1 MTEQALPEA
10 MEEQV
15 RTLLKRGEH
24 AAAAAA
30 LAAAGHQR
38 RAGAIQEQ
46 IFEHRAALAAYEA
59 GGDLVGAMRMAI
71 ELHDAAAIDRLVTVA
86 IAGGQGDELLAGL
99 QKAGRAA
106 EEARVHVARGDP
118 LRAAA
123 CFERAGQLD
132 RAAACQE
139 ELGAAREAGVLLER
153 HLELHPGDTEAGLRL
168 GRILARYGRN
178 DDAIATLQR
187 AAQQANDGG
196 RVFARAAPTMMI
208 AFLQLG
214 YEQAARAVLARWTA
228 SHRALDDDDL
238 LEAPPASF
246 EEFLRSERAAAMA
259 AIQSASS
266 GSHGAAQGAVGAG
279 SDGARDLDALFGATS
294 GPAATGEHAPAPSTA
309 AANTLL
315 LGGRYLLGEPIGGG
329 GVGQVFRAYDA
340 FSDQPVAVKIFGAQA
355 LRSEAVQAFAREVR
369 AYAEL
374 RHPAVTPLVELNM
387 AHGFVVTELITA
399 SSLDERI
406 VSGGDAAWLV
416 PAVLAL
422 LDLLAASHR
431 TGLVHGGLKPTNV
444 FLVPGGVRVADVGA
458 HRLLALRATETGG
471 LASVWPYLSP
481 EQLFGAPASVAGDL
495 YAVGAMLFRALTGR
509 PPFLRAEDD
518 RRLAPPRAP
527 SLNAA
532 VPPAWDAFLA
542 RALDTAPEA
551 RFADADEMAAAIPAL
566 PPSFTLPAGAPL
578 AVPRSSTVLGAA
590 DRYAKGGL
598 MWRGEVAVRVYE
610 GTDLLLERPVWL
622 VDAEHFEDLRHL
634 VACAPLWRGV
644 QPVYDVI
651 PDRQRVVVA
660 RDRVEAK
667 ADLAALRA
675 VPHALMRDL
684 GGVAVALARLHAQG
698 VALDG
703 FALDRALGPVGPRLN
718 LAPAPLPVEASA
730 VAKARDWQS
739 FGALVDAAFDLP
751 ADDTLDGRGRVLAM
765 LHDTRLLDRA
775 DLEALGREAA
785 TLTEW
790 PAFLDA
796 VIARLMAGASARVV
810 AKLVAGVVRGAPA
823 S

>member
-1 MTEQALPEA
+1 MTNEALPEA
-10 MEEQV
+10 IEEQV
-15 RTLLKRGEH
+15 KTLLKRGEH

-30 LAAAGHQR
+30 LMAAGHHR
-38 RAGAIQEQ
+38 RAGVIQEQ
-46 IFEHRAALAAYEA
+46 IFEHRAALHAYEA
-59 GGDLVGAMRMAI
+59 GGDLMSAVRMAI

-86 IAGGQGDELLAGL
+86 IAAGQGDALLVAL

-106 EEARVHVARGDP
+106 EEARVHLARGD
-118 LRAAA
+118 LARAAV

-132 RAAACQE
+132 RAAQCHE
-139 ELGAAREAGVLLER
+139 ELGAAREAGLLLER
-153 HLELHPGDTEAGLRL
+153 HLEVHPNDTEAGLRL

-187 AAQQANDGG
+187 TVHQADD
-196 RVFARAAPTMMI
+196 RARTTARAAPTMTI

-214 YEQAARAVLARWTA
+214 YEQAARAVLTRWQA
-228 SHRALDDDDL
+228 AHAALADVAG
-238 LEAPPASF
+238 LERPPASF
-246 EEFLRSERAAAMA
+246 DEFLQSERAAAMA
-259 AIQSASS
+259 AIQSAS
-266 GSHGAAQGAVGAG
+266 GAAPVAADDRGA
-279 SDGARDLDALFGATS
+279 ARDLDALVGGGGAEA
-294 GPAATGEHAPAPSTA
+294 PAAPTTTTPSTSA
-309 AANTLL
+309 AADTLL

-329 GVGQVFRAYDA
+329 GVGQVFRAFDA
-340 FSDQPVAVKIFGAQA
+340 FSDRAVAVKIFGAQA

-399 SSLDERI
+399 PSLDERI
-406 VSGGDAAWLV
+406 VSGGDAAWLT
-416 PAVLAL
+416 PAVRAL

-495 YAVGAMLFRALTGR
+495 YAVGAMLYRALTGR

-518 RRLAPPRAP
+518 RREAPPLA
-527 SLNAA
+527 STVNAA
-532 VPPAWDAFLA
+532 VPTAWDDFLA
-542 RALDTAPEA
+542 RALHPTPEA
-551 RFADADEMAAAIPAL
+551 RFADADELGAAIPPL
-566 PPSFTLPAGAPL
+566 PPSFTLPGGAPL
-578 AVPRSSTVLGAA
+578 AAPRATTVLGTS

-598 MWRGEVAVRVYE
+598 VWRGAPTVRVYE

-622 VDAEHFEDLRHL
+622 VDAERFEDLKPL

-660 RDRVEAK
+660 RDRADAK
-667 ADLAALRA
+667 ADLATLRA

-684 GGVAVALARLHAQG
+684 GGVAAALARMHAQG
-698 VALDG
+698 IALGG
-703 FALDRALGPVGPRLN
+703 FPLERALGPVGPRLN
-718 LAPAPLPVEASA
+718 LAPAPLPVEATD
-730 VAKARDWQS
+730 VDRARDWQS

-751 ADDTLDGRGRVLAM
+751 HDDTLDGRGRVLAM
-765 LHDTRLLDRA
+765 LHDKRLLDRA